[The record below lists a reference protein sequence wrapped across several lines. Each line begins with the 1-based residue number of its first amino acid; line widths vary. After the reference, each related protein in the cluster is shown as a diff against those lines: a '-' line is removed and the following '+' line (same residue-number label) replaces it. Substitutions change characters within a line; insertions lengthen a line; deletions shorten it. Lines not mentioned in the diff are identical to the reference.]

1 MNKKSGIWFNCERC
15 GIKVY
20 NCKSLFEQHNH
31 HFCSKNCANKHNG
44 KIIGQKLS
52 KKIKVKCDFCDK
64 TIWRI
69 PSKLRIYKHHFCNR
83 SCLGKHTYLLH
94 GKNNLMLKKGRI
106 PWNKGLTDRVMNFK
120 CKNCEKK
127 VKDFKSSKR
136 KFCSKQCARIF
147 IAKNRI
153 SSIEKIINREL
164 HKLNIK
170 FISQWSYN
178 SLWVADFYLP
188 KYKLVIECD
197 GDYFHALPERR
208 RMDIKKDKWFKNNG
222 LNILRLTEKEIKNNK
237 SVSVSKI
244 KTKIRRIVNES

>member
-1 MNKKSGIWFNCERC
+1 MSKKTGRIINCEYC
-15 GIKVY
+15 GKEVY
-20 NCKSLFEQHNH
+20 KQLCFLKKNKH
-31 HFCSKNCANKHNG
+31 HFCSGNCAHKYYG

-69 PSKLRIYKHHFCNR
+69 PSKLRIYKHHFCSR
-83 SCLGKHTYLLH
+83 RCLGKHTYLLH

-106 PWNKGLTDRVMNFK
+106 PWNKGLADRFMNFK
-120 CKNCEKK
+120 CKCCGKQG
-127 VKDFKSSKR
+127 KDYKSSKR